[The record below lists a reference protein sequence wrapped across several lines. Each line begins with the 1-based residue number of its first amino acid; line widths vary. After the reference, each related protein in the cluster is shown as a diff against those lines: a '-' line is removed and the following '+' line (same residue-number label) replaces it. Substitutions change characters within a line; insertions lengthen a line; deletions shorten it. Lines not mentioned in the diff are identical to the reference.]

1 MHRLLQSEAT
11 QQQRFER
18 GLRQVFDA
26 GGGCMTLTVLTAASS
41 VSIVVNAM
49 NGDAAAKVM
58 LTAADQL
65 LRRISRRSRH
75 NALVCTLCDGHVLW
89 RGEAPGA
96 VGVLTPFNVVPVRT
110 AIGVGICSACV
121 GDRSEAEI
129 AHAAVVR
136 FRPSWLPDLRV
147 MEVQTQAGHA

>member
-1 MHRLLQSEAT
+1 MSTPLPNEAT

-18 GLRQVFDA
+18 GLREVFDA

-96 VGVLTPFNVVPVRT
+96 VGVLTPFNVEPVRA

-121 GDRSEAEI
+121 GDRAEI
-129 AHAAVVR
+129 ELAHATVSR
-136 FRPSWLPDLRV
+136 FRAEMMPGLRV
-147 MEVQTQAGHA
+147 LPPMAEIGHA